1 MEALFRNLSLFLYMT
16 PQNRGLLLAFA
27 GVLVISPD
35 TLLVR
40 LMHLDTWPLLF
51 YRGLGMAAGIAI
63 YTVLRGRES
72 LGRRLRALGL
82 VGVATA
88 VCFSTANML
97 FVNSLMRTSVANTLA
112 IISTAPIWAAFLS
125 ALVLRERLP
134 RRTWAAVVLTAA
146 CIVVIVSGGLGGEGS
161 HLAGD
166 MIALVQAVFMAAG
179 FVLIRSRPDVEMV
192 PCMILGGSITAA
204 VSFFSAGSLVVVAPD
219 MGLLALLVLVVL
231 PGSFLCLLNAPRF
244 IPAPEVN
251 MIMLLEMVLGPL
263 LVWFAVGEMVPTET
277 LIGGAGLF
285 AVLLGHSFLGMRANG
300 KRRVTAVRVGEASF
314 SSGK

>member
-1 MEALFRNLSLFLYMT
+1 MA
-16 PQNRGLLLAFA
+16 PQTRGLLLACA

-40 LMHLDTWPLLF
+40 LMHIDTWPLLF
-51 YRGLGMAAGIAI
+51 YRGLGMAIGIAL
-63 YTVLRGRES
+63 YTLLRGRRS

-97 FVNSLMRTSVANTLA
+97 FVNALMRTSVANTLA
-112 IISTAPIWAAFLS
+112 IISTAPIWATLLS
-125 ALVLRERLP
+125 AVVLRERLP
-134 RRTWAAVVLTAA
+134 VRTWAAMVLTAC
-146 CIVVIVSGGLGGEGS
+146 CIMVIVSGDLGGAGS
-161 HLAGD
+161 HLEGD
-166 MIALVQAVFMAAG
+166 IIALVQSVFMAAG

-192 PCMILGGSITAA
+192 PCMILGGSITAT
-204 VSFFSAGSLVVVAPD
+204 VSFMAAGSLAVAAPD
-219 MGLLALLVLVVL
+219 ISLLVLLVLVVL
-231 PGSFLCLLNAPRF
+231 PGSFLCLLNAPRY

-251 MIMLLEMVLGPL
+251 MIMLLEMILGPV
-263 LVWFAVGEMVPTET
+263 LVWFAVGETVSSET

-285 AVLLGHSFLGMRANG
+285 AVLLGHSLLGVRANG
-300 KRRVTAVRVGEASF
+300 KRRAIAVRVGEASI